1 MIHQKAW
8 LLAAALTL
16 SLAVNVAR
24 ADAEF
29 VPGEYVVKLK
39 NPKTIGAL
47 DNIEIKLNAKVVR
60 RVSEASGALLVKRPL
75 IETLSS
81 GLKTLKEN
89 PLVEVVEP
97 NYIYRINRLPNDP
110 DLTQLWGL
118 LNVGQA
124 IGSQKGV
131 EGIDIDAEAAW
142 DIQTGSK
149 DIVVAVI
156 DTGVDYTNQDLA
168 PNIWVNEAEANG
180 EAGVDDDGNGFI
192 DDVHG
197 YDFANNDG
205 DPLDDQGHGSH
216 CSGTIGARG
225 DDGFGIV
232 GVNWQ
237 VSIMGVKFLTASGS
251 GTLADAV
258 SSIDYATAMGVD
270 IMSNSW
276 GGGGYSEQ
284 LADAI
289 QRASD
294 KGILFIAA
302 AGNDGTN
309 NDNSAHYPSN
319 YEMSNVLSV
328 AAINNRG
335 DLAYFSNYGRETVDI
350 AAPGVDVYST
360 TPDGYKSWSG
370 TSMATP
376 HVSGV
381 AALMLAQ
388 EPNLSPEQVI
398 ERLIAT
404 AQPLA
409 ALRNRLV
416 SSGFV
421 NAYHALTNTPP
432 PRDPNDPSG
441 WKSAPHDLS
450 TPHPY
455 ENGTALSFEVS
466 VPGAKK
472 FAVYFSKF
480 NTERNYDF
488 VVFKNEAGDEI
499 GRWSG
504 NHDESFSPA
513 VSGEKM
519 IIELKSDKSVN
530 QYGFDITG
538 VAFE

>member
-225 DDGFGIV
+225 D
-232 GVNWQ
+232 
-237 VSIMGVKFLTASGS
+237 
-251 GTLADAV
+251 
-258 SSIDYATAMGVD
+258 
-270 IMSNSW
+270 
-276 GGGGYSEQ
+276 
-284 LADAI
+284 
-289 QRASD
+289 R
-294 KGILFIAA
+294 
-302 AGNDGTN
+302 
-309 NDNSAHYPSN
+309 
-319 YEMSNVLSV
+319 
-328 AAINNRG
+328 
-335 DLAYFSNYGRETVDI
+335 
-350 AAPGVDVYST
+350 
-360 TPDGYKSWSG
+360 
-370 TSMATP
+370 
-376 HVSGV
+376 
-381 AALMLAQ
+381 
-388 EPNLSPEQVI
+388 
-398 ERLIAT
+398 
-404 AQPLA
+404 
-409 ALRNRLV
+409 
-416 SSGFV
+416 
-421 NAYHALTNTPP
+421 
-432 PRDPNDPSG
+432 
-441 WKSAPHDLS
+441 
-450 TPHPY
+450 
-455 ENGTALSFEVS
+455 
-466 VPGAKK
+466 
-472 FAVYFSKF
+472 
-480 NTERNYDF
+480 
-488 VVFKNEAGDEI
+488 
-499 GRWSG
+499 
-504 NHDESFSPA
+504 
-513 VSGEKM
+513 
-519 IIELKSDKSVN
+519 KSV
-530 QYGFDITG
+530 
-538 VAFE
+538 V